1 MHVCSQ
7 FDILQHGFQHHLVV
21 QHGIQNHII
30 MKSKTEHGRKYF
42 AEP

>member
-1 MHVCSQ
+1 MYCSQ
-7 FDILQHGFQHHLVV
+7 FDILQHGFQHHFVV